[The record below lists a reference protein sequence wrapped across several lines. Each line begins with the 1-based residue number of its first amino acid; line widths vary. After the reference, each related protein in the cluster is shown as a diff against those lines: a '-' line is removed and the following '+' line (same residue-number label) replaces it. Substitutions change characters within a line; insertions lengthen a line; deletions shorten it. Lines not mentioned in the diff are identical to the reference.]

1 MKLNQLKTIMLKE
14 FSYKQ
19 FGNVEFTLANIDEN
33 KLLSVHDHIKI
44 LFIPQGNTVKVDFQ
58 EFDIKTDSLLFINP
72 KVVIKPNVDEIG
84 GTLLHFNKDFYCVE
98 IHDQEVACDGILYN
112 NVFEVPFIELDE
124 TQSAEV
130 QNIIRDIKLEMQNED
145 ASTEEMLRIL
155 LKLII
160 LKATRIWKQK
170 HLLSQEDQQ
179 SDVQFLR
186 KFSKLVEQHYKTHHT
201 VADYADM
208 LYLTAK
214 NLSKKIGLLSKDT
227 PNDIIKNRIILESKR
242 LLAHTTLSVKEIA
255 YSLNYEDD
263 AYFVRFFTKNTGISP
278 LSFRKQF

>member
-1 MKLNQLKTIMLKE
+1 MIKQFN
-14 FSYKQ
+14 YKQ
-19 FGNVEFTLANIDEN
+19 FGSIDLAVYDNTAKSMNTIE
-33 KLLSVHDHIKI
+33 DHIKI
-44 LFIPQGNTVKVDFQ
+44 IFIPQKYGIKVDFQ
-58 EFDIKTDSLLFINP
+58 EFSLPHDALLFVNP
-72 KVVIKPNVDEIG
+72 QVVIQPLNIDLVGAELI
-84 GTLLHFNKDFYCVE
+84 HFNRDFYCIE

-124 TQSAEV
+124 NQSKDI
-130 QNIIRDIKLEMQNED
+130 QKIITDVKFEMQSQD

-160 LKATRIWKQK
+160 LKSTRIWKQQ
-170 HLLSQEDQQ
+170 HQLAENEQYL
-179 SDVQFLR
+179 DVQFLR

-208 LYLTAK
+208 LSITPK
-214 NLSKKIGLLSKDT
+214 SLSKKIGLLSKDT

-242 LLAHTTLSVKEIA
+242 LLAHTSLSVKEIA

-263 AYFVRFFTKNTGISP
+263 AYFVRFFTKNTGTSP
-278 LSFRKQF
+278 TSFRKQF

>member
-1 MKLNQLKTIMLKE
+1 MLKE
-14 FSYKQ
+14 FSLKQ
-19 FGNVEFTLANIDEN
+19 FGNLRSLDSEISDSILQSIEE
-33 KLLSVHDHIKI
+33 HIKI
-44 LFIPQGNTVKVDFQ
+44 LFLPKNTAIQVDFQ
-58 EFDIKTDSLLFINP
+58 HFLLDSDALLFINP
-72 KVVIKPNVDEIG
+72 KVVIQFSQNENNKEI
-84 GTLLHFNKDFYCVE
+84 LLHFNRDFYCIE

-112 NVFEVPFIELDE
+112 NVFEVPFIKLRDS
-124 TQSAEV
+124 QSSYMQKV
-130 QNIIRDIKLEMQNED
+130 IREIQHEMENDD

-160 LKATRIWKQK
+160 LKSTRIWKEQ
-170 HLLSQEDQQ
+170 HQLADNEQHA
-179 SDVQFLR
+179 DVQFLR

-208 LYLTAK
+208 LSITPK

-242 LLAHTTLSVKEIA
+242 LLAHTSLSVKEIA

-278 LSFRKQF
+278 TSFRKQF

>member
-1 MKLNQLKTIMLKE
+1 MIKE

-19 FGNVEFTLANIDEN
+19 FGNLEFTQSNLDEH
-33 KLLSVHDHIKI
+33 KLLLVHDHIKI
-44 LFIPQGNTVKVDFQ
+44 LFIPKGNTVKVDFR
-58 EFDIKTDSLLFINP
+58 EFKIVTDSLLFINP
-72 KVVIKPNVDEIG
+72 KVVIKPNEDDEIG
-84 GTLLHFNKDFYCVE
+84 GLLLHFNRDFYCIE

-124 TQSAEV
+124 NQSADI
-130 QNIIRDIKLEMQNED
+130 QKIIRDIKLEMLNED
-145 ASTEEMLRIL
+145 TSTEEMLRIF

-160 LKATRIWKQK
+160 LKSTRIWKQK
-170 HLLSQEDQQ
+170 HQISQQEQE

-186 KFSKLVEQHYKTHHT
+186 KFSKLVEQYYKTHHT
-201 VADYADM
+201 VADYADI
-208 LYLTAK
+208 LCLTPK

-242 LLAHTTLSVKEIA
+242 LLAHTTITVKEIA
-255 YSLNYEDD
+255 YSLNYDDD
-263 AYFVRFFTKNTGISP
+263 AYFVRFFTKHTGISP